1 VEWKFPDV
9 GEGLHEAQIVK
20 WYHHEGDDVKR
31 DEPLLDVETDK
42 SVVTI
47 GAPVTGSIDKVLFRE
62 GDTVN
67 VGEVVVAFS
76 TDQAS
81 SEKGTESTVPP
92 MAPQARSEV
101 TSTVGPSTAGA
112 VPSGAREPALGQ
124 AGETK
129 GRALATPAVRRLAR
143 ELGLDINLVQGTGP
157 DGRVLAE
164 DLQAM
169 AAGAG
174 APHEQPRAA
183 MAPLETMSP
192 LTERQSPEASLV
204 SPTAREERR
213 PLLGIRKR
221 IAENMARSWSHAV
234 QVSVFEEANVNALV
248 DLRHDMNE
256 RLAPERIS
264 YLPLIAK
271 AVAGVLAEFPDLN
284 GRLDEEAGEIVTYGD
299 VHLGFAVDDP
309 QGLMVPVLRSVGERS
324 VLGLSR
330 ELTRLIEGARAHTLT
345 SSELTGSTF
354 TITNYGTIGGVY
366 ATPIINYPEVGIL
379 GVGPIRKRPVVL
391 GDGTVGVGDVMT
403 LSLTFDHRIIDGGYA
418 SRFLM
423 RVISLLSDPVQL
435 MLEMR

>member
-20 WYHHEGDDVKR
+20 WYNQEGDEVKR

-42 SVVTI
+42 AVVTI
-47 GAPVTGSIDKVLFRE
+47 GAPVSGSIDKVLFHE
-62 GDTVN
+62 GDTVK

-76 TDQAS
+76 TDQAGARP
-81 SEKGTESTVPP
+81 EREANPPAPAPTP
-92 MAPQARSEV
+92 MAASVAPNKPVAIVE
-101 TSTVGPSTAGA
+101 
-112 VPSGAREPALGQ
+112 SGRE
-124 AGETK
+124 
-129 GRALATPAVRRLAR
+129 RALATPAVRRLAR

-164 DLQAM
+164 DLKSVASGGGPQRVPALTQGDLSE
-169 AAGAG
+169 ARDVPFGDQQVIASTSVETAK
-174 APHEQPRAA
+174 EQ
-183 MAPLETMSP
+183 
-192 LTERQSPEASLV
+192 
-204 SPTAREERR
+204 RR
-213 PLLGIRKR
+213 PLVGIRKR

-234 QVSVFEEANVNALV
+234 QVSVFEEANVAALV
-248 DLRHDMNE
+248 ALRSDMNE
-256 RLAPERIS
+256 RLQPERIS

-271 AVAGVLAEFPDLN
+271 AVAGVLEQFPDLN
-284 GRLDEEAGEIVTYGD
+284 GRLDEEAGEIVTYTD

-309 QGLMVPVLRSVGERS
+309 QGLMVPVLRSVAEKS
-324 VLGLSR
+324 LIQVSR
-330 ELTRLIEGARAHTLT
+330 ELGHLIEAARAHTLT
-345 SSELTGSTF
+345 SGELTGSTF

-391 GDGTVGVGDVMT
+391 EDGTVGVGDQMT

-423 RVISLLSDPVQL
+423 HIISLLSDPVRL
-435 MLEMR
+435 MMEMK

>member
-1 VEWKFPDV
+1 MEWKFPDV

-20 WYHHEGDDVKR
+20 WYHKEGDEVKR

-42 SVVTI
+42 AVVTI
-47 GAPVTGSIDKVLFRE
+47 GAPVTGSIDKVLFHE

-76 TDQAS
+76 TDQAGGVGATMEAGVAAVGVSPGS
-81 SEKGTESTVPP
+81 SEQSDLAPAKGSSQASQALIGRSTLPAQSTV
-92 MAPQARSEV
+92 AGTTSE
-101 TSTVGPSTAGA
+101 
-112 VPSGAREPALGQ
+112 
-124 AGETK
+124 
-129 GRALATPAVRRLAR
+129 RALATPAVRRLAR
-143 ELGLDINLVQGTGP
+143 ELGLDINLVPGTGP

-164 DLQAM
+164 DLQA
-169 AAGAG
+169 ASDGGSQLLPPATGD
-174 APHEQPRAA
+174 
-183 MAPLETMSP
+183 TMSTKATQP
-192 LTERQSPEASLV
+192 PSV
-204 SPTAREERR
+204 SPATGEQRR
-213 PLLGIRKR
+213 PLVGIRKR

-234 QVSVFEEANVNALV
+234 QVSVFEEANVEALV
-248 DLRHDMNE
+248 ALRRDMNT

-271 AVAGVLAEFPDLN
+271 AVAGVLAQFPDLN
-284 GRLDEEAGEIVTYGD
+284 GRLDEEAGEIVTYAD

-324 VLGLSR
+324 LLEVSR
-330 ELTRLIEGARAHTLT
+330 ELSRLIEGARGHTLT
-345 SSELTGSTF
+345 SGELTGSTF

-391 GDGTVGVGDVMT
+391 EDGTVGVGDVMT

-418 SRFLM
+418 SKFLM
-423 RVISLLSDPVQL
+423 RVIALLSDPVQL
-435 MLEMR
+435 MMEMK